1 MFCPKCAGQNLEGA
15 SFCRVCGANISL
27 VPQAMSGQLPQQ
39 SDAEPSRHEKRQA
52 KRAGKESGLDGA
64 FRNAFM
70 GFGFLFVAIALSFSI
85 GRGWWFWMLIPAF
98 SMMGAGVAQ
107 FIRYKEQEK
116 KAALNPQP
124 FQSILHPPP
133 AAGSFQPRV
142 TAFNPDRNTGDLV
155 APPPSVTEG
164 TTRHLG
170 AEAPT
175 RNLDPS
181 NEVQK

>member
-1 MFCPKCAGQNLEGA
+1 MFCPKCASQNLEGA

-27 VPQAMSGQLPQQ
+27 IPQALSGEL
-39 SDAEPSRHEKRQA
+39 EQA
-52 KRAGKESGLDGA
+52 DQAGSSWCENRKTKRAGKEGGLDGA

-98 SMMGAGVAQ
+98 SMMGTGVAQ

-116 KAALNPQP
+116 KLAMQPQTP
-124 FQSILHPPP
+124 QTAFQPPP

-142 TAFNPDRNTGDLV
+142 TAFTKRRNTGELV

-175 RNLDPS
+175 RHLDS
-181 NEVQK
+181 E

>member
-1 MFCPKCAGQNLEGA
+1 MFCPKCASQNLEGA

-27 VPQAMSGQLPQQ
+27 VPQALSGELPQQ
-39 SDAEPSRHEKRQA
+39 DKSESSFCGTRQT
-52 KRAGKESGLDGA
+52 KRAGKEAGIDGA

-98 SMMGAGVAQ
+98 SMMGTGVAQ
-107 FIRYKEQEK
+107 FIRHKEQEK
-116 KAALNPQP
+116 KAALHPKSLQGAFQP
-124 FQSILHPPP
+124 PS

-142 TAFNPDRNTGDLV
+142 TAFTQRRNTGELV

-175 RNLDPS
+175 QHLDS
-181 NEVQK
+181 TSDNK